1 MELLKNIIFFYLTDP
16 SLQERC
22 AIIQGTPEQI
32 SRATQLISELVTR
45 SGSGGSQQQETFY
58 MHVPANK
65 TGLVIGKGGDTIKQV
80 IIN

>member
-1 MELLKNIIFFYLTDP
+1 MRSIADP
-16 SLQERC
+16 NLQERC

-32 SRATQLISELVTR
+32 TRATQMISELVTR
-45 SGSGGSQQQETFY
+45 SGTGPQQPETFY

-80 IIN
+80 RFLYKRMV